1 MQLKMMYQQKHI
13 SLFTIL
19 LLLTMSFNGMAGNH
33 SRQLHISYPG
43 IRSNAERDHAYSP
56 LIFKGIQAS
65 FSIAYSVSKPQSSD
79 LIMLNYAAG
88 TISNKW
94 DHSMNVNTAGIQT
107 YKFYHRNKDAGSGFH
122 WGWSNNNEFN
132 TREVI
137 DLKNF
142 NNRNEYFTSFGP
154 AVRYKRSFD
163 LFNRLFHMESLAHVQ
178 LLGFKMQSSYV
189 TSNPRGFEEPSH
201 EGFDAFLN
209 SIDLFYP
216 GNAINIGIYPALHYE
231 LRSGTMLGISYR
243 YDYLKLQGAHT
254 VEKSRGTWH
263 IGISAAL

>member
-1 MQLKMMYQQKHI
+1 MVFL
-13 SLFTIL
+13 SLIAQPAFA
-19 LLLTMSFNGMAGNH
+19 NEKN
-33 SRQLHISYPG
+33 RQLTFSYPG

-56 LIFKGIQAS
+56 LIYKGIQAS
-65 FSIAYSVSKPQSSD
+65 FSIAYSVSKPHASD
-79 LIMLNYAAG
+79 LVMLNYAAG
-88 TISNKW
+88 TITNRW
-94 DHSMNVNTAGIQT
+94 DHSMEVNTAGIHT
-107 YKFYHRNKDAGSGFH
+107 YKFYHRSKDAGSGLH

-132 TREVI
+132 IREVF

-154 AVRYKRSFD
+154 ALRYKRSFE
-163 LFNRLFHMESLAHVQ
+163 LFSRRFHLETLAHVQ

-201 EGFDAFLN
+201 EGFDAFLK

-216 GNAINIGIYPALHYE
+216 GNATNIGVHPAMNYE
-231 LRSGTMLGISYR
+231 LKSGNMLGISYR
-243 YDYLKLQGAHT
+243 YDYLRLQGAHT

-263 IGISAAL
+263 IGIITAL